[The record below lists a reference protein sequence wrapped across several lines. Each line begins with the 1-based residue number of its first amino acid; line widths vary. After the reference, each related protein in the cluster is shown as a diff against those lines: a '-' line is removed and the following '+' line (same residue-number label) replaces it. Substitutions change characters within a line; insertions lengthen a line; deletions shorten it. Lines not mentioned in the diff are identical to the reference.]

1 MRLAVISDIHG
12 NLVALEAVLADLEA
26 AGGADLT
33 WCLGDLAAF
42 GPRPAECVARI
53 RGLAQVTATGENG
66 ETTKESKTF
75 RVIGGNADRYLVTGE
90 RLRDPSAKDAA
101 EFASLAD
108 RWQQRDSILNWGVGK
123 LAWEDYEYLKAIRG
137 RELWHEVEGY
147 GTVIGYHAVPG
158 NDESFLR
165 PETSAE
171 EAADYLLDR
180 EGHLGIGGHTHFQ
193 MDRQVGRWRLV
204 NVGSVGLSFEQPGIA
219 QYGLFDFAGGDV
231 TVTLRQVAYD
241 VAAVIDDLQA
251 VGHPYPQWFS
261 NRIRPQPEA

>member
-53 RGLAQVTATGENG
+53 RG
-66 ETTKESKTF
+66 
-75 RVIGGNADRYLVTGE
+75 
-90 RLRDPSAKDAA
+90 
-101 EFASLAD
+101 
-108 RWQQRDSILNWGVGK
+108 
-123 LAWEDYEYLKAIRG
+123 

-165 PETSAE
+165 PETSVE

-204 NVGSVGLSFEQPGIA
+204 NVGSVGLSFENPGMA

-231 TVTLRQVAYD
+231 TVILRQVAYD

-251 VGHPYPQWFS
+251 VGHPYPQWFI